1 MKASEQAAHYE
12 NLRELVFH
20 AGEQFPQTHFYL
32 SNDPDLP
39 FITGQALMDACGQ
52 FGSWMNRRGQSG
64 CHVALLGP
72 NSAAWLT
79 CFFAAV
85 SSGCAAVQP
94 TLRR

>member
-39 FITGQALMDACGQ
+39 FITG
-52 FGSWMNRRGQSG
+52 
-64 CHVALLGP
+64 
-72 NSAAWLT
+72 
-79 CFFAAV
+79 
-85 SSGCAAVQP
+85 
-94 TLRR
+94 